1 MPAARWVGSAVLRK
15 EDERLLAGQG
25 MFLDDIEV
33 AGVLEAAML
42 RSPHAHAKI
51 KSVDVSAAEKM
62 PGVKAVR
69 VIQGPGTEIQWALD
83 DWEQYCFVPDFSGT
97 GLIESPVKAIEMW
110 QLEFDAI
117 RAGGAL
123 AVFLLLYFFNPAQLV
138 VSTSSEAVGALIQ
151 AAKEALKEEI
161 EEKYKDELKQYKERS
176 VFLQT
181 QVGFFQEL
189 IKESAKTTN
198 KAVEALAELRNQPN
212 APPGIEEALAQL
224 RQKNTQAA
232 EAILQFTA
240 ERAFVVRVDLER
252 PRGCVDLADGRV
264 VLIEERLTEDGGII
278 GLRVDITELKQREAS
293 FRLLFDSN
301 PVPMIVCALDDER
314 ILGVN
319 DAAVEHYGYSRA
331 EFEKLTIRSV
341 QAFESEPPWSGDRSS
356 DEQTA
361 RTWKHVR
368 ADGTLI
374 DLAIYS
380 RQLVYGD
387 RPAVLLALMDITE
400 RKRAEARL
408 AFMAQHDGL
417 TGLPNRNL
425 LRQHMDEI
433 LLHTRRSADKAAV
446 LVLGLDN
453 FKAVNDTLGHGIGDK
468 LLRGVAKRLRST
480 LREEDTLARLNS
492 DEFAIVQSGLAR
504 PEDAVL
510 LSRRLLEAV
519 GEPYLLDGHSVVIG
533 ASIGIA
539 MAPGDGDES
548 DKLLKNADMALSRA
562 KNDSRGTFS
571 FFEAGMDA
579 RAQSRRKI
587 ELDLRD
593 AIQNDV
599 LRPYYQPLVDLATGR
614 ITGFEALVRW
624 PHPERGMISPAEFI
638 PVAEE
643 TGLINAL
650 GGLMLRRACM
660 DAAQWPDDVRVAVN
674 LSPLQFRVGN
684 LLSVVMDALKQSG
697 LPARRLELEIT
708 ETLLLEKSSQVLAT
722 LHALRALGV
731 RISMDDFGTG
741 YSSLSYLRSF
751 PFDKIKIDQSF
762 VRDLAANPDAQAIVR
777 SIISLGKGLGVT
789 ITAEGVETEAEVNC
803 LRNEGCHEG
812 QGFLFSRARPNADIV
827 GLLKTQGNWS
837 SPAGAA
843 LVA

>member
-1 MPAARWVGSAVLRK
+1 MPTSRPKKTRTPKHAAVTCRPVKRGPKRSGRGGRVSAEIGEIVRMRAEAEAAIAEARK
-15 EDERLLAGQG
+15 SHERLRQAIDILPQG
-25 MFLDDIEV
+25 IVFLDADGRYILWNKKYSEIYSRSSDLFEPG
-33 AGVLEAAML
+33 ARLQDTIRIGV
-42 RSPHAHAKI
+42 
-51 KSVDVSAAEKM
+51 
-62 PGVKAVR
+62 
-69 VIQGPGTEIQWALD
+69 
-83 DWEQYCFVPDFSGT
+83 
-97 GLIESPVKAIEMW
+97 
-110 QLEFDAI
+110 
-117 RAGGAL
+117 
-123 AVFLLLYFFNPAQLV
+123 
-138 VSTSSEAVGALIQ
+138 
-151 AAKEALKEEI
+151 
-161 EEKYKDELKQYKERS
+161 ER
-176 VFLQT
+176 
-181 QVGFFQEL
+181 GDY
-189 IKESAKTTN
+189 
-198 KAVEALAELRNQPN
+198 P
-212 APPGIEEALAQL
+212 
-224 RQKNTQAA
+224 
-232 EAILQFTA
+232 EAIGREEEWIA
-240 ERAFVVRVDLER
+240 ERLAKLYQPSER
-252 PRGCVDLADGRV
+252 HEQILADGRCI
-264 VLIEERLTEDGGII
+264 LIEERLTEDGGVI

-319 DAAVEHYGYSRA
+319 DAAIAHYGYSRA
-331 EFEKLTIRSV
+331 EFEKLTIGSV
-341 QAFESEPPWSGDRSS
+341 QAFDSQPPWAGDHSS
-356 DEQTA
+356 DELAA

-368 ADGTLI
+368 ADGALI

-425 LRQHMDEI
+425 LRQEMDEI
-433 LLHTRRSADKAAV
+433 LQHTRRSSDKMAV
-446 LVLGLDN
+446 LMLGLDN
-453 FKAVNDTLGHGIGDK
+453 FKAVNDTLGHGVGDK

-492 DEFAIVQSGLAR
+492 DEFAIVQSGLTR

-510 LSRRLLEAV
+510 LARRLLEAV

-548 DKLLKNADMALSRA
+548 EKLLKHADMALSRA

-571 FFEAGMDA
+571 FFETGMDA

-593 AIQNDV
+593 AIQGDV
-599 LRPYYQPLVDLATGR
+599 LRPYYQPLIDLSTGR

-624 PHPERGMISPAEFI
+624 PHPERGMVSPAEFI

-643 TGLINAL
+643 TGLINGL
-650 GGLMLRRACM
+650 GGLMLRRACA
-660 DAAQWPDDVRVAVN
+660 DAALWPDDVRVAVN

-697 LPARRLELEIT
+697 LPAKRLELEIT

-762 VRDLAANPDAQAIVR
+762 VRGLGTNNDAQAIVR
-777 SIISLGKGLGVT
+777 AIISLGVGLGVT
-789 ITAEGVETEAEVNC
+789 ITAEGVETEAELTC
-803 LRNEGCHEG
+803 LRSEGCHEG
-812 QGFLFSRARPNADIV
+812 QGFLFSHARPNAEIV
-827 GLLKTQGNWS
+827 NLLKAQRNE
-837 SPAGAA
+837 PAEAA

>member
-1 MPAARWVGSAVLRK
+1 MPKIRPRSTKKLKRAAIARIPGRPAKPSPKLSGGSRRVSAEIGEIVRKRAEAEAAIAEARKSHDRLREAIDILPQGIVFLDPDGRYILWNK
-15 EDERLLAGQG
+15 KYAEIYSRSSDLFKPGARLQDTIRIGVERGDYPEAIGREEEWIAERLTKLYQ
-25 MFLDDIEV
+25 
-33 AGVLEAAML
+33 
-42 RSPHAHAKI
+42 
-51 KSVDVSAAEKM
+51 
-62 PGVKAVR
+62 PGER
-69 VIQGPGTEIQWALD
+69 H
-83 DWEQYCFVPDFSGT
+83 EQT
-97 GLIESPVKAIEMW
+97 
-110 QLEFDAI
+110 
-117 RAGGAL
+117 
-123 AVFLLLYFFNPAQLV
+123 
-138 VSTSSEAVGALIQ
+138 
-151 AAKEALKEEI
+151 
-161 EEKYKDELKQYKERS
+161 
-176 VFLQT
+176 
-181 QVGFFQEL
+181 
-189 IKESAKTTN
+189 
-198 KAVEALAELRNQPN
+198 
-212 APPGIEEALAQL
+212 
-224 RQKNTQAA
+224 
-232 EAILQFTA
+232 
-240 ERAFVVRVDLER
+240 
-252 PRGCVDLADGRV
+252 LADGRV
-264 VLIEERLTEDGGII
+264 VLIEERLTEGGDII

-319 DAAVEHYGYSRA
+319 DAAVEHYGYSRT

-341 QAFESEPPWSGDRSS
+341 QAFESEPPWAGDRTS

-380 RQLVYGD
+380 RHLVYND
-387 RPAVLLALMDITE
+387 QPAVLLALMDITE

-433 LLHTRRSADKAAV
+433 LLHTRRSADKVAV

-453 FKAVNDTLGHGIGDK
+453 FKSVNDTLGHGIGDK

-510 LSRRLLEAV
+510 LARRLLEAI

-548 DKLLKNADMALSRA
+548 EKLLKNADMALSRA
-562 KNDSRGTFS
+562 KNDQRGTFS
-571 FFEAGMDA
+571 FFESGMDA

-587 ELDLRD
+587 EIDLRD

-599 LRPYYQPLVDLATGR
+599 LRPYYQPLVDLSTGR

-624 PHPERGMISPAEFI
+624 PHPERGMVSPAEFI

-660 DAAQWPDDVRVAVN
+660 DAAKWPDDVRVAVN

-697 LPARRLELEIT
+697 LPAKRLELEIT

-762 VRDLAANPDAQAIVR
+762 VRDLGSNRDAQAIVR
-777 SIISLGKGLGVT
+777 SIISLGIGLGVT
-789 ITAEGVETEAEVNC
+789 ITAEGVETEAELSC
-803 LRNEGCHEG
+803 LRAEGCHEG
-812 QGFLFSRARPNADIV
+812 QGFLFSRARPNAEIV
-827 GLLKTQGNWS
+827 RLLRAQCGTDGTAPEDPDEAS
-837 SPAGAA
+837 A

>member
-1 MPAARWVGSAVLRK
+1 MPKIRPKRVKKLKHAAIARIAGRPAKPSPKLLGSNRRASAEIGEIVRK
-15 EDERLLAGQG
+15 RAEAEAAIAEARKSHERLREAIDILPQG
-25 MFLDDIEV
+25 IVFLD
-33 AGVLEAAML
+33 
-42 RSPHAHAKI
+42 
-51 KSVDVSAAEKM
+51 
-62 PGVKAVR
+62 
-69 VIQGPGTEIQWALD
+69 
-83 DWEQYCFVPDFSGT
+83 
-97 GLIESPVKAIEMW
+97 
-110 QLEFDAI
+110 
-117 RAGGAL
+117 
-123 AVFLLLYFFNPAQLV
+123 
-138 VSTSSEAVGALIQ
+138 
-151 AAKEALKEEI
+151 
-161 EEKYKDELKQYKERS
+161 
-176 VFLQT
+176 
-181 QVGFFQEL
+181 
-189 IKESAKTTN
+189 
-198 KAVEALAELRNQPN
+198 
-212 APPGIEEALAQL
+212 
-224 RQKNTQAA
+224 
-232 EAILQFTA
+232 
-240 ERAFVVRVDLER
+240 
-252 PRGCVDLADGRV
+252 ADGRYILWNKKYAEIYNRSSDLFEPGARLQDTIRIGV
-264 VLIEERLTEDGGII
+264 ERGDYPEAIGREEEWIAERIEKLYHPGKSHEQTLGDGRVILIEERLTGDGGVI

-319 DAAVEHYGYSRA
+319 DAAIEHYGYSRA

-341 QAFESEPPWSGDRSS
+341 QAFESEPPWAGDRSS
-356 DEQTA
+356 DELTA

-368 ADGTLI
+368 ADGALI

-380 RQLVYGD
+380 RHLVYND
-387 RPAVLLALMDITE
+387 QPAVLLALMDITE

-425 LRQHMDEI
+425 LRQQMDEI
-433 LLHTRRSADKAAV
+433 LLHTRRSAEKVAV

-492 DEFAIVQSGLAR
+492 DEFAIVQSGLTR
-504 PEDAVL
+504 PEEVVVL
-510 LSRRLLEAV
+510 AKRLLEAIAD
-519 GEPYLLDGHSVVIG
+519 PYLLDGHSVVIG

-548 DKLLKNADMALSRA
+548 EKLLKSADMALSRA

-571 FFEAGMDA
+571 FFEAEMDA

-593 AIQNDV
+593 AIQNEV
-599 LRPYYQPLVDLATGR
+599 LRPYYQPLICLSTGR

-624 PHPERGMISPAEFI
+624 PDPERGMISPAEFI

-643 TGLINAL
+643 TGLINGL
-650 GGLMLRRACM
+650 GGLMLRRACT

-674 LSPLQFRVGN
+674 LSPLQFRTGN
-684 LLSVVMDALKQSG
+684 LLSIVMDALKQSG
-697 LPARRLELEIT
+697 LPATRLELEIT

-762 VRDLAANPDAQAIVR
+762 VRDLGSNRDAQAIVR
-777 SIISLGKGLGVT
+777 SIISLGIGLGVT
-789 ITAEGVETEAEVNC
+789 ITAEGVETEAEPSC
-803 LRNEGCHEG
+803 LRAEGCHEG
-812 QGFLFSRARPNADIV
+812 QGFLFSRARPNVEIVRLLQAQSGADSEASAELD
-827 GLLKTQGNWS
+827 G
-837 SPAGAA
+837 GAA

>member
-1 MPAARWVGSAVLRK
+1 MQSTRPKPIKKRKHAAITRKPGRPSPPSPKLSAPRRRVAAEIGEIVRK
-15 EDERLLAGQG
+15 RAEAEAAIADARKSHERLREAIDILPQG
-25 MFLDDIEV
+25 IVFLDADGRYILWNRKYSEIYNRSSDLFKPG
-33 AGVLEAAML
+33 ARLEDTIRIGV
-42 RSPHAHAKI
+42 
-51 KSVDVSAAEKM
+51 
-62 PGVKAVR
+62 
-69 VIQGPGTEIQWALD
+69 
-83 DWEQYCFVPDFSGT
+83 
-97 GLIESPVKAIEMW
+97 
-110 QLEFDAI
+110 
-117 RAGGAL
+117 
-123 AVFLLLYFFNPAQLV
+123 
-138 VSTSSEAVGALIQ
+138 
-151 AAKEALKEEI
+151 
-161 EEKYKDELKQYKERS
+161 ER
-176 VFLQT
+176 
-181 QVGFFQEL
+181 GDY
-189 IKESAKTTN
+189 
-198 KAVEALAELRNQPN
+198 P
-212 APPGIEEALAQL
+212 
-224 RQKNTQAA
+224 
-232 EAILQFTA
+232 EAIGREEEWIA
-240 ERAFVVRVDLER
+240 ERLARLYQPGER
-252 PRGCVDLADGRV
+252 HEQVLADGRCI
-264 VLIEERLTEDGGII
+264 LIEERLTEDGGII
-278 GLRVDITELKQREAS
+278 GLRVDISELKQREAS

-301 PVPMIVCALDDER
+301 PVPMIVCSMNDER

-341 QAFESEPPWSGDRSS
+341 QAFESEAPWAGNRSS
-356 DEQTA
+356 DEQAA

-380 RQLVYGD
+380 RQLIYND
-387 RPAVLLALMDITE
+387 QPAMLLALMDITE

-417 TGLPNRNL
+417 TGLPNRSL
-425 LRQHMDEI
+425 LRQQMDDI
-433 LLHTRRSADKAAV
+433 LLHTRRSAEKIAV

-492 DEFAIVQSGLAR
+492 DEFAVVQSGLTR

-510 LSRRLLEAV
+510 LARRLLEAI
-519 GEPYLLDGHSVVIG
+519 GEPYLLDGHSVIIG

-548 DKLLKNADMALSRA
+548 EKLLKNADMALSRA

-579 RAQSRRKI
+579 RAQGRRKI
-587 ELDLRD
+587 ELDLRA
-593 AIQNDV
+593 AIQNDG
-599 LRPYYQPLVDLATGR
+599 LRPYYQPLIDLATGR

-643 TGLINAL
+643 TGLINAV
-650 GGLMLRRACM
+650 GGLMLQRACM
-660 DAAQWPDDVRVAVN
+660 DAARWPDDVRVAVN
-674 LSPLQFRVGN
+674 LSPLQFRGGN
-684 LLSVVMDALKQSG
+684 LLSVVMEALKQSG
-697 LPARRLELEIT
+697 LPPRRLELEIT

-762 VRDLAANPDAQAIVR
+762 VRDLAANRDAQAIIR
-777 SIISLGKGLGVT
+777 SIVSLGIGLGVT
-789 ITAEGVETEAEVNC
+789 ITAEGVETEAELRC
-803 LRNEGCHEG
+803 LRAEGCHEG
-812 QGFLFSRARPNADIV
+812 QGFLFSRARPNAEIV
-827 GLLKTQGNWS
+827 ALLHAQCGS
-837 SPAGAA
+837 SHVSAEKMVEKAA
-843 LVA
+843 MVA

>member
-1 MPAARWVGSAVLRK
+1 MPRVPAKKTKKNGAAAGARGGRPAKRSPKRPDRNRPVAAETGEIARMRAEAEAAIAEARK
-15 EDERLLAGQG
+15 SHERLREAIDILPQG
-25 MFLDDIEV
+25 IVFLDADGRYILWNKKYSEIYSRSSDLFQPGARLQDTIRIGV
-33 AGVLEAAML
+33 ARGDY
-42 RSPHAHAKI
+42 P
-51 KSVDVSAAEKM
+51 
-62 PGVKAVR
+62 
-69 VIQGPGTEIQWALD
+69 
-83 DWEQYCFVPDFSGT
+83 
-97 GLIESPVKAIEMW
+97 
-110 QLEFDAI
+110 
-117 RAGGAL
+117 
-123 AVFLLLYFFNPAQLV
+123 
-138 VSTSSEAVGALIQ
+138 
-151 AAKEALKEEI
+151 
-161 EEKYKDELKQYKERS
+161 
-176 VFLQT
+176 
-181 QVGFFQEL
+181 
-189 IKESAKTTN
+189 
-198 KAVEALAELRNQPN
+198 
-212 APPGIEEALAQL
+212 
-224 RQKNTQAA
+224 
-232 EAILQFTA
+232 EAIGREEQWIA
-240 ERAFVVRVDLER
+240 ERLTRLYQPGER
-252 PRGCVDLADGRV
+252 HEQVLADGRCI
-264 VLIEERLTEDGGII
+264 LIEERLTEDGGII

-301 PVPMIVCALDDER
+301 PIPMIVCALDDER

-319 DAAVEHYGYSRA
+319 GAAVEHYGYSRA

-341 QAFESEPPWSGDRSS
+341 QAFESEPPWAGERSS
-356 DEQTA
+356 DEQAA

-380 RQLVYGD
+380 RHLLYGD
-387 RPAVLLALMDITE
+387 QPAVLLALMDITE

-425 LRQHMDEI
+425 LRQNMDEI
-433 LLHTRRSADKAAV
+433 LQHTRRSSDKAAV

-468 LLRGVAKRLRST
+468 LLRAVAKRLRST
-480 LREEDTLARLNS
+480 LREVDTLARLNS
-492 DEFAIVQSGLAR
+492 DEFAIVQSGLTR

-510 LSRRLLEAV
+510 LARRLLEAI
-519 GEPYLLDGHSVVIG
+519 GDPYLFDGHSIVIG

-548 DKLLKNADMALSRA
+548 EKLLKNADMALSRA

-587 ELDLRD
+587 ESDLRD

-599 LRPYYQPLVDLATGR
+599 LRPYYQPLIDLSTGR
-614 ITGFEALVRW
+614 VTGFEALVRW
-624 PHPERGMISPAEFI
+624 PDPERGMISPAEFI

-643 TGLINAL
+643 TGLINGL
-650 GGLMLRRACM
+650 GGLMLRRACA
-660 DAAQWPDDVRVAVN
+660 DAALWPEDVRVAVN
-674 LSPLQFRVGN
+674 LSPLQFRTGN
-684 LLSVVMDALKQSG
+684 LLSIVMDALKQSG

-762 VRDLAANPDAQAIVR
+762 VRDLAANRDAQAIVR
-777 SIISLGKGLGVT
+777 SIISLGIGLGVT
-789 ITAEGVETEAEVNC
+789 ITAEGVETEAELSW
-803 LRNEGCHEG
+803 LRAEGCHEG
-812 QGFLFSRARPNADIV
+812 QGFLFSKARPNAEVV
-827 GLLKTQGNWS
+827 GLLKAAQSGITADMGKS
-837 SPAGAA
+837 AA

>member
-1 MPAARWVGSAVLRK
+1 MRVGRTMPGIRPKIIKRPKRAAIARIPGRPAKPSPKLAGGGRRVSVEIGEIVRKRAEAEAAIAEARKSHERLREAIDILPQGIVFLDANGRYILWNKKYAEIYSRSSDLFEPGARLQDTIRVGVARGDYPDAIGR
-15 EDERLLAGQG
+15 EDEWITERLARLHQ
-25 MFLDDIEV
+25 
-33 AGVLEAAML
+33 
-42 RSPHAHAKI
+42 
-51 KSVDVSAAEKM
+51 
-62 PGVKAVR
+62 PGER
-69 VIQGPGTEIQWALD
+69 H
-83 DWEQYCFVPDFSGT
+83 EQV
-97 GLIESPVKAIEMW
+97 
-110 QLEFDAI
+110 
-117 RAGGAL
+117 
-123 AVFLLLYFFNPAQLV
+123 
-138 VSTSSEAVGALIQ
+138 
-151 AAKEALKEEI
+151 
-161 EEKYKDELKQYKERS
+161 
-176 VFLQT
+176 
-181 QVGFFQEL
+181 
-189 IKESAKTTN
+189 
-198 KAVEALAELRNQPN
+198 
-212 APPGIEEALAQL
+212 
-224 RQKNTQAA
+224 
-232 EAILQFTA
+232 
-240 ERAFVVRVDLER
+240 
-252 PRGCVDLADGRV
+252 LADGRCI
-264 VLIEERLTEDGGII
+264 LIEERLTEDGGVI

-301 PVPMIVCALDDER
+301 PVPMIVCALADER
-314 ILGVN
+314 ILAVN
-319 DAAVEHYGYSRA
+319 DAAVEHYGYSRT
-331 EFEKLTIRSV
+331 EFEKMPIRNL
-341 QAFESEPPWSGDRSS
+341 QAFESEPPWAGDRSS

-368 ADGTLI
+368 ADGGLI

-380 RQLVYGD
+380 RHLVHGD
-387 RPAVLLALMDITE
+387 QPAVLLALMDITE

-425 LRQHMDEI
+425 LRQRMDEV
-433 LLHTRRSADKAAV
+433 LQHARRSPEIAAV

-480 LREEDTLARLNS
+480 LREGDTLARLNS
-492 DEFAIVQSGLAR
+492 DEFAIIQTGLTR
-504 PEDAVL
+504 PEDAIL
-510 LSRRLLEAV
+510 LARRLLEAI
-519 GEPYLLDGHSVVIG
+519 GDPYLLDGHSVVIG

-548 DKLLKNADMALSRA
+548 EKLLKNADMALSRA

-587 ELDLRD
+587 ETDLRE
-593 AIQNDV
+593 AIQHDV
-599 LRPYYQPLVDLATGR
+599 LRPHYQPLIDLSTGR

-624 PHPERGMISPAEFI
+624 PHPDRGMISPAEFI
-638 PVAEE
+638 PVAED

-650 GGLMLRRACM
+650 GGLMLRHACR
-660 DAAQWPDDVRVAVN
+660 DAALWPGDIRVAVN

-684 LLSVVMDALKQSG
+684 LFSVVTDALKQSG
-697 LPARRLELEIT
+697 LPAKRLELEIT

-762 VRDLAANPDAQAIVR
+762 VRDLDSNPDAQAIVR
-777 SIISLGKGLGVT
+777 SIVSLGVGLGVT
-789 ITAEGVETEAEVNC
+789 ITAEGVETEAELNC
-803 LRNEGCHEG
+803 LRTEGCHEG
-812 QGFLFSRARPNADIV
+812 QGFLFSRARPNAEIL
-827 GLLKTQGNWS
+827 GLLKAQPGTESILRAGSEGN
-837 SPAGAA
+837 AT